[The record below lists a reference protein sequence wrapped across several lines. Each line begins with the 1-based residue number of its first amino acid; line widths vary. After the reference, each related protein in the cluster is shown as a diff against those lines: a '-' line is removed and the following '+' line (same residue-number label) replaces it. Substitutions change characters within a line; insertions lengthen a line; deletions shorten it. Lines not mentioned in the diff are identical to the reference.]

1 LAHERVSLTLTGG
14 DHDDSQAMDK
24 AWHSVE
30 CGAGRVIVGCATI
43 ESPPEGLVAKNDH
56 AALAAWYDKE
66 AAHLRQHA
74 KDMTKLP
81 EEYRKNPEFSCPEV
95 TSLKI
100 DPVQHCESLALM
112 YTQAAEK
119 ADLLAKRHRDMLK

>member
-1 LAHERVSLTLTGG
+1 MMIHRPWIRLAILWGVVLGG
-14 DHDDSQAMDK
+14 L
-24 AWHSVE
+24 
-30 CGAGRVIVGCATI
+30 VGCATI

-74 KDMTKLP
+74 KDMTKLA
-81 EEYRKNPEFSCPEV
+81 EEYRKNPEFSSPEV

-119 ADLLAKRHRDMLK
+119 AELLAKRHRDMLK